1 MYKIRTSQN
10 QMRLEQTGYLLPEQR
25 QAIFFFFLGKGQRIN
40 IELAKKFLPF
50 FPVMEKPK

>member
-1 MYKIRTSQN
+1 
-10 QMRLEQTGYLLPEQR
+10 MRLEQTGYLLPEQR
-25 QAIFFFFLGKGQRIN
+25 QAIYFFFFLGKGQRIN